1 MEYPKLIK
9 TTNDYM
15 MYQYFGSGMLEIVDM
30 NSDFRQRYLGYG
42 KQQAVRLFKK
52 SLKEHNDKIIV
63 GI

>member
-42 KQQAVRLFKK
+42 KQQAVRLFKE

>member
-9 TTNDYM
+9 TTNNYM

-42 KQQAVRLFKK
+42 KQQAVRLFKE

>member
-1 MEYPKLIK
+1 MNYPKLIK

-42 KQQAVRLFKK
+42 KQQAVRLFKE